1 MILNRC
7 KLYNKTIEEF
17 YDALIDF
24 DEERVVDASCKL
36 ADLEYEN
43 EHTQCELFYN
53 YAIEMSYERWRVV
66 FEAAKDAHHTKLNDY
81 NEIIYDMEDIIDN
94 LIKKYPRHMQR
105 FNEATERLLDLKI

>member
-1 MILNRC
+1 MVLNRC
-7 KLYNKTIEEF
+7 KIYNKAIEEF

-43 EHTQCELFYN
+43 EHTRCDLFYN

-66 FEAAKDAHHTKLNDY
+66 FEAVKDAHHTKLYDK
-81 NEIIYDMEDIIDN
+81 IIYSTEDIIDN
-94 LIKKYPRHMQR
+94 LTKKYPRHMQR